1 MRILFPLRAIYRAV
15 TSHAYKADERQ
26 LKPDERFS
34 PQHRSEKSYAF
45 HGNWHTSARA
55 CAIFV
60 ICNKNR
66 QQFLFCYNQKGK
78 RFYEK
83 PDVDILFSFSRIPC
97 LPSQRQ
103 ALSMPREAE
112 VFVKNRAETSSR
124 HLEACTAAFFPFIT
138 Q

>member
-1 MRILFPLRAIYRAV
+1 VQY
-15 TSHAYKADERQ
+15 S
-26 LKPDERFS
+26 
-34 PQHRSEKSYAF
+34 SYATKTDNNF
-45 HGNWHTSARA
+45 FFTISS
-55 CAIFV
+55 
-60 ICNKNR
+60 
-66 QQFLFCYNQKGK
+66 YNQKGK

-124 HLEACTAAFFPFIT
+124 HLEARTAAFFPFIT